1 MAYCHGD
8 LSCKFV
14 FQNLSLDLLASL
26 AKEKAIFGRIL
37 TPQDD
42 CQVFF
47 SVRLGGLGYAIYKHN
62 LQHIDRDFL

>member
-1 MAYCHGD
+1 MTYCHGD

-26 AKEKAIFGRIL
+26 AKEKA
-37 TPQDD
+37 QDD

>member
-1 MAYCHGD
+1 VAYCHRD

-14 FQNLSLDLLASL
+14 FQNVSLDLLASL

-37 TPQDD
+37 IPEDD
-42 CQVFF
+42 CQVF
-47 SVRLGGLGYAIYKHN
+47 SVRLGRLGYATYKHI